1 MASAGSIAFHG
12 GFVAL
17 ALLVAMLKREP
28 VPGNVV
34 RPADPVDVWSGVTAA
49 IGGEHLVDVNV
60 DALGQAAPNGPAVP
74 PSPPAAPPPPV
85 AAAIHAAPVEK
96 PAAEKP
102 SLPDDP
108 AGIEPPPK
116 PRAKKPRPAAIDP
129 KASTSAVDPASP
141 DEKPAPPASPRTAK
155 RKAGGGGADGA
166 NGDGA
171 KAGPFGAEGPSAV
184 RSLGRAFTRGIPAA
198 CQADP
203 GWGKLPVGDAGSIE
217 VAITLD
223 ESGHITG
230 YKALASDPPKQLAAL
245 VKRTIALLDA
255 GTFALKG
262 DVGAGVE
269 VLRIQASVSDL
280 EAEEAGGVA
289 ALSFGEGKAAFT
301 QESGR
306 HVEVTLRVVKVE
318 VPAAP

>member
-17 ALLVAMLKREP
+17 ALLVTMLKRP
-28 VPGNVV
+28 PAADHVV
-34 RPADPVDVWSGVTAA
+34 RPVDPVDVWSGMTAA
-49 IGGEHLVDVNV
+49 IGGERLVDVNV
-60 DALGQAAPNGPAVP
+60 DALGGQAAPGDPAAP
-74 PSPPAAPPPPV
+74 PSPPAAALRAM
-85 AAAIHAAPVEK
+85 AAEKPAVEK
-96 PAAEKP
+96 PAP
-102 SLPDDP
+102 PVDP
-108 AGIEPPPK
+108 AGNEPPPK
-116 PRAKKPRPAAIDP
+116 PRVKRPRPAAIDP
-129 KASTSAVDPASP
+129 SASASGIDPASP
-141 DEKPAPPASPRTAK
+141 DEKPPAPPASPRPPK
-155 RKAGGGGADGA
+155 RKGGGGDAGGA
-166 NGDGA
+166 SGDGA

-184 RSLGRAFTRGIPAA
+184 RSLGRAFTRAIPPA

-217 VAITLD
+217 VAITID
-223 ESGHITG
+223 EAGHITG

-269 VLRIQASVSDL
+269 VLRIQARVSDL

-289 ALSFGEGKAAFT
+289 ALSFGEGQAAFT

-306 HVEVTLRVVKVE
+306 HVEVTLRVVKVD

>member
-17 ALLVAMLKREP
+17 ALLVATLKREP
-28 VPGNVV
+28 VPAVV
-34 RPADPVDVWSGVTAA
+34 MTPVDPVDVWSGVTAA
-49 IGGEHLVDVNV
+49 IGGERLVDVNV
-60 DALGQAAPNGPAVP
+60 DALGGQAAPG
-74 PSPPAAPPPPV
+74 
-85 AAAIHAAPVEK
+85 
-96 PAAEKP
+96 
-102 SLPDDP
+102 
-108 AGIEPPPK
+108 GTEPPPR
-116 PRAKKPRPAAIDP
+116 PRAKKPRPAAVDP
-129 KASTSAVDPASP
+129 NVSASAVDPASP
-141 DEKPAPPASPRTAK
+141 DEKPASRRTPR
-155 RKAGGGGADGA
+155 RKAGGGDADGA

-203 GWGKLPVGDAGSIE
+203 GWSKLPVGDAGSIE

-255 GTFALKG
+255 GTFALQG

-269 VLRIQASVSDL
+269 VLRIQARVSDL

-289 ALSFGEGKAAFT
+289 ALSFGAGEAAFT

-306 HVEVTLRVVKVE
+306 HVEVTLRVVKVD